1 MYTIIAALIAIGLIF
16 SLFKTFDTRLLEE
29 VEKNLTIENEY
40 YKTSI
45 SSQLEKKSEIINNLS
60 TYMES
65 KRQLDYDEL
74 LDYMKAMLNKN
85 SNIESIYFGS
95 TDNLLVNG
103 SGWIPPEDFDLR
115 TRPWYV
121 KAINHGKLVITDVF
135 LNATSEKYIITIAKP
150 VYSNNGQVI
159 GVLGADLSLDSIVDL
174 ISVQDDSYGEFFI
187 LNEEFELIAKS
198 RTQDDGKPILEDT
211 SLKISSNI
219 SSIGTSVAEA
229 TLNNEK
235 GYVSISHID
244 GTNLYVGVFNSIGS
258 ENYYDKQWKNI
269 LIISVIF
276 LVGLL
281 LIMFLIQNKIIIKPA
296 YTLEN
301 DIKQISITDNINYR
315 LEELKRDPFENIRKT
330 VNARLAQT
338 EVYFRDLLESKDEL
352 ESSNEELIAAMNQLK
367 AYQEEIEQNQND
379 LLESKLL
386 LEESQKRNAAIINVL
401 PDIIFMYDSKGVF
414 IDCQTNDEAGL
425 VLSKDLFIG
434 KNISEVMPPD
444 ISEKAI
450 MSIAKTIET
459 GQPQKFEYNINI
471 DGSERTYESRMVKS
485 NDNEVL
491 AISRDITSEKQE
503 QEYILKLTYK
513 DQLTGLYNRRYY
525 EEQIE
530 KLSGREFLPLAIM
543 MVDVNGLKLTNDA
556 FGHHIGDELL
566 KKVAKNLISC
576 DSKGGFACRVGGDEF
591 LMVFPNTDENEAEYL
606 VDKLYELVSAEKL
619 ENIVISISAGWQVR
633 TDVSQS
639 IRDTLIKAENH
650 MFRKKIVESQSMRNQ
665 TVNIIM
671 QTLSEKNEREK
682 RHSVEVA
689 KLAKEIGVS
698 MGLSVQKVKEIELAG
713 LLHDIG
719 KIAIKEDI
727 LNKPGKLT
735 EEEYDEIKRHPESGY
750 HILKSVDEYSSLAQC
765 VLEHHERFDGK
776 GYPKGIKGTQISL
789 IARIIAVADAFEAM
803 IAQRPYRK
811 SLSQEMAIEEIKK
824 NSNIQFDPEV
834 VTAFL
839 KIFDK
844 S

>member
-1 MYTIIAALIAIGLIF
+1 LYTIIAALIAIGLIF

-29 VEKNLTIENEY
+29 IEKNLTIENEY

-65 KRQLDYDEL
+65 KRQLNYDEL

-150 VYSNNGQVI
+150 VYSNKGQVI

-235 GYVSISHID
+235 GYVSISRID
-244 GTNLYVGVFNSIGS
+244 GTNLYVGVFNPIKSY
-258 ENYYDKQWKNI
+258 NYYDTQWRNI

-315 LEELKRDPFENIRKT
+315 LEELKRDPFENIRKA

-338 EVYFRDLLESKDEL
+338 EIYFS
-352 ESSNEELIAAMNQLK
+352 
-367 AYQEEIEQNQND
+367 D

-386 LEESQKRNAAIINVL
+386 LEKSQKRNAAIINVL

-425 VLSKDLFIG
+425 ALSKDLFIG
-434 KNISEVMPPD
+434 KNISEVMPLD

-450 MSIAKTIET
+450 MSITKTIAT
-459 GQPQKFEYNINI
+459 GQLQKFEYNINI
-471 DGSERTYESRMVKS
+471 DGSERTYEARMVKS

-530 KLSGREFLPLAIM
+530 KLSGSEFLPLAIM

-591 LMVFPNTDENEAEYL
+591 LMVFPNTDEKEAEYL
-606 VDKLYELVSAEKL
+606 VDKLYELVSAERL
-619 ENIVISISAGWQVR
+619 ENIVISISAGCQVR

-650 MFRKKIVESQSMRNQ
+650 MLRKKIVESQSMRNQ

-671 QTLSEKNEREK
+671 QTLNEKNEREK

-689 KLAKEIGVS
+689 KWAKEIGVA

-776 GYPKGIKGTQISL
+776 GYPKGIKGSQISL

-811 SLSQEMAIEEIKK
+811 SLTEEMAIEEIKK
-824 NSNIQFDPEV
+824 NSNTQFDPEV

>member
-29 VEKNLTIENEY
+29 IEKNLTIENEY

-60 TYMES
+60 TYIES

-135 LNATSEKYIITIAKP
+135 LNATSEKHIITIAKP
-150 VYSNNGQVI
+150 VYSNKGQVI
-159 GVLGADLSLDSIVDL
+159 GVLGADLSLDSIVDM

-187 LNEEFELIAKS
+187 LNEELELIAKS

-219 SSIGTSVAEA
+219 SNIGTSVAEA

-235 GYVSISHID
+235 GYVSISRID
-244 GTNLYVGVFNSIGS
+244 GTNLYVGVFNPIKSY
-258 ENYYDKQWKNI
+258 NYYDKQWRNI

-276 LVGLL
+276 LIGLL

-301 DIKQISITDNINYR
+301 DIKQISVTDNINYR
-315 LEELKRDPFENIRKT
+315 LEELKRDPFENIRKA

-338 EVYFRDLLESKDEL
+338 EIYFR
-352 ESSNEELIAAMNQLK
+352 
-367 AYQEEIEQNQND
+367 D

-386 LEESQKRNAAIINVL
+386 LEKSQKRNAAIINVL

-450 MSIAKTIET
+450 MSITKTIAT
-459 GQPQKFEYNINI
+459 GKLQKFEYNINI
-471 DGSERTYESRMVKS
+471 DGSQRTYEARMVKS

-530 KLSGREFLPLAIM
+530 KLSGSEFLPLAIM
-543 MVDVNGLKLTNDA
+543 MIDVNGLKLTNDA

-591 LMVFPNTDENEAEYL
+591 LMVFPNTDEKEAEYL
-606 VDKLYELVSAEKL
+606 VDKLYELVSAERL
-619 ENIVISISAGWQVR
+619 ENIVISISAGCQVR

-650 MFRKKIVESQSMRNQ
+650 MLRKKIVESQSMRNQ

-689 KLAKEIGVS
+689 KWAKEIGVS

-811 SLSQEMAIEEIKK
+811 SLTEEMAIEEIKK
-824 NSNIQFDPEV
+824 NSNTQFDPEV

>member
-29 VEKNLTIENEY
+29 IEKNLTIENEY

-65 KRQLDYDEL
+65 KRQLNYDEL

-135 LNATSEKYIITIAKP
+135 LNATSEKHIITIAKP
-150 VYSNNGQVI
+150 VYSNKGQVI
-159 GVLGADLSLDSIVDL
+159 GVLGADLSLDSIVDM

-187 LNEEFELIAKS
+187 LNEELELIAKS
-198 RTQDDGKPILEDT
+198 RTQDDGKPIIEDT

-219 SSIGTSVAEA
+219 SNIGTSLAEA

-235 GYVSISHID
+235 GYVSISRID
-244 GTNLYVGVFNSIGS
+244 GTNLYVGVFNPIKSY
-258 ENYYDKQWKNI
+258 NYYDTQWRNI
-269 LIISVIF
+269 LIVSVIF

-301 DIKQISITDNINYR
+301 DIKQISVTDNINYR
-315 LEELKRDPFENIRKT
+315 LEELKRDPFENIRKA

-338 EVYFRDLLESKDEL
+338 EIYFR
-352 ESSNEELIAAMNQLK
+352 
-367 AYQEEIEQNQND
+367 D

-386 LEESQKRNAAIINVL
+386 LEKSQKRNAAIINVL

-450 MSIAKTIET
+450 MSITKTIAT
-459 GQPQKFEYNINI
+459 GQLQKFEYNINI
-471 DGSERTYESRMVKS
+471 DGSQRTYEARMVKS

-530 KLSGREFLPLAIM
+530 KLSGSEFLPLAIM

-576 DSKGGFACRVGGDEF
+576 DFKGGFACRVGGDEF
-591 LMVFPNTDENEAEYL
+591 LMVFPNTDEKEAEYL
-606 VDKLYELVSAEKL
+606 VDKLYELVSAERL
-619 ENIVISISAGWQVR
+619 ENIVISISAGCQVR

-650 MFRKKIVESQSMRNQ
+650 MLRKKIVESQSMRNQ

-671 QTLSEKNEREK
+671 QTLNEKNEREK

-689 KLAKEIGVS
+689 KWAKEIGVA

-776 GYPKGIKGTQISL
+776 GYPKGIKGSQISL
-789 IARIIAVADAFEAM
+789 IARIISVADAFEAM

-811 SLSQEMAIEEIKK
+811 SLTEEMAIEEIKK
-824 NSNIQFDPEV
+824 NANTQFDPEV

>member
-1 MYTIIAALIAIGLIF
+1 LKRRGYIIKKFIIKLYLYTIIAALIAIGLIF

-29 VEKNLTIENEY
+29 IEKNLTIENEY

-150 VYSNNGQVI
+150 VYSNKGQVI

-235 GYVSISHID
+235 GYVSISRID
-244 GTNLYVGVFNSIGS
+244 GTNLYVGVFNPIKSY
-258 ENYYDKQWKNI
+258 NYYDTQWRNI

-315 LEELKRDPFENIRKT
+315 LEELKRDPFENIRKA

-338 EVYFRDLLESKDEL
+338 EIYFS
-352 ESSNEELIAAMNQLK
+352 
-367 AYQEEIEQNQND
+367 D

-386 LEESQKRNAAIINVL
+386 LEKSQKRNAAIINVL

-425 VLSKDLFIG
+425 ALSKDLFIG
-434 KNISEVMPPD
+434 KNISEVMPLD

-450 MSIAKTIET
+450 MSITKTIAT
-459 GQPQKFEYNINI
+459 GQLQKFEYNINI
-471 DGSERTYESRMVKS
+471 DGSERTYEARMVKS

-530 KLSGREFLPLAIM
+530 KLSGSEFLPLAIIM
-543 MVDVNGLKLTNDA
+543 IDVNGLKLTNDA

-576 DSKGGFACRVGGDEF
+576 DSKGGFASRVGGDEF
-591 LMVFPNTDENEAEYL
+591 LMVFPNTDEKEAEYL

-735 EEEYDEIKRHPESGY
+735 
-750 HILKSVDEYSSLAQC
+750 
-765 VLEHHERFDGK
+765 
-776 GYPKGIKGTQISL
+776 
-789 IARIIAVADAFEAM
+789 
-803 IAQRPYRK
+803 
-811 SLSQEMAIEEIKK
+811 
-824 NSNIQFDPEV
+824 
-834 VTAFL
+834 
-839 KIFDK
+839 
-844 S
+844 

>member
-29 VEKNLTIENEY
+29 IEKNLTIENEY

-135 LNATSEKYIITIAKP
+135 LNATSEKHIITIAKP
-150 VYSNNGQVI
+150 VYSNKGQVI
-159 GVLGADLSLDSIVDL
+159 GVLGADLSLDSIVDM

-187 LNEEFELIAKS
+187 LNEELELIAKS
-198 RTQDDGKPILEDT
+198 RTQDGGKSILEDT

-235 GYVSISHID
+235 GYVSISKID
-244 GTNLYVGVFNSIGS
+244 GTNLYVGVFNPIKSY
-258 ENYYDKQWKNI
+258 NYYDTQWRNI

-301 DIKQISITDNINYR
+301 DIKQISVTDNINYR
-315 LEELKRDPFENIRKT
+315 LEELKRDPFENIRKA

-338 EVYFRDLLESKDEL
+338 EVYFS
-352 ESSNEELIAAMNQLK
+352 
-367 AYQEEIEQNQND
+367 D

-386 LEESQKRNAAIINVL
+386 LEKSQKRNAAIINVL

-450 MSIAKTIET
+450 MSITKTIAT
-459 GQPQKFEYNINI
+459 GQLQKFEYNINI
-471 DGSERTYESRMVKS
+471 DGSERTYEARMVKS

-530 KLSGREFLPLAIM
+530 KLSGSEFLPLAII

-591 LMVFPNTDENEAEYL
+591 LMVFPNTDEKEAEYI
-606 VDKLYELVSAEKL
+606 VDKLYGLVSAERL

-633 TDVSQS
+633 TDENQS

-689 KLAKEIGVS
+689 KWAKEIGVS

-776 GYPKGIKGTQISL
+776 GYPKGIKGSQISL

-811 SLSQEMAIEEIKK
+811 SLTEEMAIEEIKK
-824 NSNIQFDPEV
+824 NSNTQFDPEV

>member
-1 MYTIIAALIAIGLIF
+1 MKRRGYIIKKFIIKLYLYTIIAALIAIGLIF
-16 SLFKTFDTRLLEE
+16 SLFKTFDTRLLKEI
-29 VEKNLTIENEY
+29 EKNLTIENEY

-135 LNATSEKYIITIAKP
+135 LNASSEKYIITIAKP
-150 VYSNNGQVI
+150 VYSNKGQVI
-159 GVLGADLSLDSIVDL
+159 GVLGADLSLDSIVDM

-187 LNEEFELIAKS
+187 LNEELELIAKS
-198 RTQDDGKPILEDT
+198 RAQDDRKPIIEDT

-219 SSIGTSVAEA
+219 SNIGTSVAEA

-235 GYVSISHID
+235 GYVSISRID
-244 GTNLYVGVFNSIGS
+244 GTNLYVGVFNPIKSY
-258 ENYYDKQWKNI
+258 NYYDTQWRNI

-276 LVGLL
+276 LIGLL

-315 LEELKRDPFENIRKT
+315 LEELKRDPFENIRKA

-338 EVYFRDLLESKDEL
+338 EIYFS
-352 ESSNEELIAAMNQLK
+352 
-367 AYQEEIEQNQND
+367 D

-386 LEESQKRNAAIINVL
+386 LEKSQKRNAAIINVL

-450 MSIAKTIET
+450 MSITKTIAT
-459 GQPQKFEYNINI
+459 GQLQKFEYNINI
-471 DGSERTYESRMVKS
+471 DGSQRTYEARMVKS

-530 KLSGREFLPLAIM
+530 KLSGSEFLPLAIM

-606 VDKLYELVSAEKL
+606 VDKLYELVSAERL
-619 ENIVISISAGWQVR
+619 ENIVISISAGCQVR

-650 MFRKKIVESQSMRNQ
+650 MLRKKIVESQSMRNQ

-671 QTLSEKNEREK
+671 QTLNEKNEREK

-689 KLAKEIGVS
+689 KWSKEIGVA

-776 GYPKGIKGTQISL
+776 GYPKGIKGSQISL

-811 SLSQEMAIEEIKK
+811 SLTEEMAIEEIKK
-824 NSNIQFDPEV
+824 NANTQFDPEV

>member
-29 VEKNLTIENEY
+29 IEKNLTIENEY

-65 KRQLDYDEL
+65 KRQLNYDEL

-135 LNATSEKYIITIAKP
+135 LNASSEKYIITIAKP
-150 VYSNNGQVI
+150 VYSYKGQVI

-187 LNEEFELIAKS
+187 LNEELELIAKS
-198 RTQDDGKPILEDT
+198 RTQDDGKSILEDT

-235 GYVSISHID
+235 GYVSISKID
-244 GTNLYVGVFNSIGS
+244 GTNLYVGVFNPIKSY
-258 ENYYDKQWKNI
+258 NYYDTQWRNI

-301 DIKQISITDNINYR
+301 DIKQISVTDNINYR
-315 LEELKRDPFENIRKT
+315 LEELKRDPFENIRKA

-338 EVYFRDLLESKDEL
+338 EVYFS
-352 ESSNEELIAAMNQLK
+352 
-367 AYQEEIEQNQND
+367 D

-386 LEESQKRNAAIINVL
+386 LEKSQKRNAAIINVL

-450 MSIAKTIET
+450 MSITKTIATEKL
-459 GQPQKFEYNINI
+459 QKFEYNINI
-471 DGSERTYESRMVKS
+471 DGSERTYEARMVKS

-530 KLSGREFLPLAIM
+530 KLSGSEFLPLAIIM
-543 MVDVNGLKLTNDA
+543 IDVNGLKLTNDA

-591 LMVFPNTDENEAEYL
+591 LMVFPNTDEKEAEYL

-619 ENIVISISAGWQVR
+619 ENIVISISAGLQVR

-689 KLAKEIGVS
+689 KWAKEIGVA

-776 GYPKGIKGTQISL
+776 GYPKGIKGSQISL

-811 SLSQEMAIEEIKK
+811 SLTEEMAIEEIKK
-824 NSNIQFDPEV
+824 NANTQFDPEV

>member
-29 VEKNLTIENEY
+29 IEKNLTIENEY

-65 KRQLDYDEL
+65 KRQLNYDEL

-135 LNATSEKYIITIAKP
+135 LNATSEKHIITIAKP
-150 VYSNNGQVI
+150 VYSNKGQVI

-187 LNEEFELIAKS
+187 LNEELELIAKS
-198 RTQDDGKPILEDT
+198 RTQDDGKPILEDI

-219 SSIGTSVAEA
+219 SNIGTSVAEA

-235 GYVSISHID
+235 GYVSISRID
-244 GTNLYVGVFNSIGS
+244 GTNLYVGVFNPIKSY
-258 ENYYDKQWKNI
+258 NYYDTQWRNI

-276 LVGLL
+276 LIGLL

-315 LEELKRDPFENIRKT
+315 LEELKRDPFENIRKA

-338 EVYFRDLLESKDEL
+338 EIYFS
-352 ESSNEELIAAMNQLK
+352 
-367 AYQEEIEQNQND
+367 D

-386 LEESQKRNAAIINVL
+386 LEKSQKRNAAIINVL

-450 MSIAKTIET
+450 MSITKTIAT
-459 GQPQKFEYNINI
+459 GQLQKFEYNINI
-471 DGSERTYESRMVKS
+471 DGSQRTYEARMVKS

-530 KLSGREFLPLAIM
+530 KLSGSEFLPLAIM

-591 LMVFPNTDENEAEYL
+591 LMVFPNTDEKEAEYL

-650 MFRKKIVESQSMRNQ
+650 MLRKKIVESQSMRNQ

-689 KLAKEIGVS
+689 KWAKEIGVA

-776 GYPKGIKGTQISL
+776 GYPKGIKGSQISL

-811 SLSQEMAIEEIKK
+811 SLTEEMAIEEIKK
-824 NSNIQFDPEV
+824 NANTQFDPEV

>member
-29 VEKNLTIENEY
+29 IEKNLTIENEY

-65 KRQLDYDEL
+65 KRQLNYDEL

-103 SGWIPPEDFDLR
+103 SGWIPPDDFDLR

-135 LNATSEKYIITIAKP
+135 LNATSEKHIITIAKP
-150 VYSNNGQVI
+150 VYSNKGQVI

-187 LNEEFELIAKS
+187 LNEELELIAKS
-198 RTQDDGKPILEDT
+198 RTQDDGKSILEDT

-219 SSIGTSVAEA
+219 SNIGTSVAEA

-235 GYVSISHID
+235 GYVSISRID
-244 GTNLYVGVFNSIGS
+244 GTNLYVGVFNPIKSY
-258 ENYYDKQWKNI
+258 NYYDTQWRNI

-276 LVGLL
+276 LIGLL

-301 DIKQISITDNINYR
+301 DIKQISVTDNINYR
-315 LEELKRDPFENIRKT
+315 LEELKRDPFENIRKA

-338 EVYFRDLLESKDEL
+338 EIYFR
-352 ESSNEELIAAMNQLK
+352 
-367 AYQEEIEQNQND
+367 D

-386 LEESQKRNAAIINVL
+386 LEKSQKRNAAIINVL

-450 MSIAKTIET
+450 MSITKTIAT
-459 GQPQKFEYNINI
+459 GQLQKFEYNINI
-471 DGSERTYESRMVKS
+471 DGTVRTYEARMVKS

-530 KLSGREFLPLAIM
+530 KLSGSEFLPLAIM

-576 DSKGGFACRVGGDEF
+576 DSKGGFASRVGGDEF
-591 LMVFPNTDENEAEYL
+591 LMVFPNTDEKEAEYL

-619 ENIVISISAGWQVR
+619 ENIVISISAGCQVR

-671 QTLSEKNEREK
+671 QTLNEKNEREK

-689 KLAKEIGVS
+689 KWAKEIGVS

-776 GYPKGIKGTQISL
+776 GYPKGIKGSQISL

-803 IAQRPYRK
+803 ISQRPYRK
-811 SLSQEMAIEEIKK
+811 SLTEEMAIEEIKK
-824 NSNIQFDPEV
+824 NSNTQFDPEV

>member
-29 VEKNLTIENEY
+29 IEKNLTIENEY

-65 KRQLDYDEL
+65 KRQLNYDEL

-115 TRPWYV
+115 TGPWYV

-135 LNATSEKYIITIAKP
+135 LNATSEKHIITIAKP
-150 VYSNNGQVI
+150 VYSNKGQVI

-187 LNEEFELIAKS
+187 LNEELELIAKS
-198 RTQDDGKPILEDT
+198 RTQDDGKSILEDT

-235 GYVSISHID
+235 GYVSISKID
-244 GTNLYVGVFNSIGS
+244 GTNLYVGVFNPIKSY
-258 ENYYDKQWKNI
+258 NYYDTQWRNI

-276 LVGLL
+276 LIGLL

-301 DIKQISITDNINYR
+301 DIKQISVTDNINYR
-315 LEELKRDPFENIRKT
+315 LEELKRDPFENIRKA

-338 EVYFRDLLESKDEL
+338 EIYFR
-352 ESSNEELIAAMNQLK
+352 
-367 AYQEEIEQNQND
+367 D

-386 LEESQKRNAAIINVL
+386 LEKSQKRNAAIINVL

-450 MSIAKTIET
+450 MSITKTIAT
-459 GQPQKFEYNINI
+459 GQLQKFEYNINI
-471 DGSERTYESRMVKS
+471 DGSQRTYEARMVKS

-530 KLSGREFLPLAIM
+530 KLSGSEFLPLAIM

-591 LMVFPNTDENEAEYL
+591 LMVFPNTDEKEAEYL

-633 TDVSQS
+633 TDENQS

-689 KLAKEIGVS
+689 KWAKEIGVS

-776 GYPKGIKGTQISL
+776 GYPKGIKGSQISL

-811 SLSQEMAIEEIKK
+811 SLTEEMAIEEIKK
-824 NSNIQFDPEV
+824 NANTQFDPEV

>member
-29 VEKNLTIENEY
+29 IEKNLTIENEY

-65 KRQLDYDEL
+65 KRQLNYDEL

-135 LNATSEKYIITIAKP
+135 LNATSEKHIITIAKP
-150 VYSNNGQVI
+150 VYSNKGQVI
-159 GVLGADLSLDSIVDL
+159 GVLGADLSLDSIVDM

-187 LNEEFELIAKS
+187 LNEELELIAKS
-198 RTQDDGKPILEDT
+198 RTQDDGKSILEDT

-235 GYVSISHID
+235 GYVSISKID
-244 GTNLYVGVFNSIGS
+244 GTNLYVGVFNPIKSY
-258 ENYYDKQWKNI
+258 NYYDTQWRNI

-296 YTLEN
+296 YILEN
-301 DIKQISITDNINYR
+301 DIKQISVTDNINYR
-315 LEELKRDPFENIRKT
+315 LEELKRDPFENIRKA

-338 EVYFRDLLESKDEL
+338 EVYFS
-352 ESSNEELIAAMNQLK
+352 
-367 AYQEEIEQNQND
+367 D

-386 LEESQKRNAAIINVL
+386 LEKSQKRNAAIINVL

-414 IDCQTNDEAGL
+414 IDCQTNDEATL

-434 KNISEVMPPD
+434 KKISDVMPPD

-450 MSIAKTIET
+450 MSITKTIAT
-459 GQPQKFEYNINI
+459 GQLQKFEYNINI
-471 DGSERTYESRMVKS
+471 DGSERTYEARMVKS

-530 KLSGREFLPLAIM
+530 KLSGSEFLPLAII

-591 LMVFPNTDENEAEYL
+591 LMVFPNTDEKEAEYL
-606 VDKLYELVSAEKL
+606 VDKLYELVSAERL

-633 TDVSQS
+633 TDENQS

-689 KLAKEIGVS
+689 KWAKEIGVS

-776 GYPKGIKGTQISL
+776 GYPKGIKGSQISL
-789 IARIIAVADAFEAM
+789 IARIISVADAFEAM

-811 SLSQEMAIEEIKK
+811 SLTEEMAIEEIKK
-824 NSNIQFDPEV
+824 NSNTQFDPEV

>member
-29 VEKNLTIENEY
+29 IEKNLTIENEY

-135 LNATSEKYIITIAKP
+135 LNATSEKHIITIAKP
-150 VYSNNGQVI
+150 VYSNKGQVI

-187 LNEEFELIAKS
+187 LNEELELIAKS
-198 RTQDDGKPILEDT
+198 RTQDDGKPILEDI

-219 SSIGTSVAEA
+219 SNIGTSVAEA

-235 GYVSISHID
+235 GYVSISRID
-244 GTNLYVGVFNSIGS
+244 GTNLYVGVFNPIKSY
-258 ENYYDKQWKNI
+258 NYYDTQWRNI

-276 LVGLL
+276 LIGLL

-301 DIKQISITDNINYR
+301 DIKQISVTDNINYR
-315 LEELKRDPFENIRKT
+315 LEELKRDPFENIRKA

-338 EVYFRDLLESKDEL
+338 EIYFSDLLE
-352 ESSNEELIAAMNQLK
+352 N
-367 AYQEEIEQNQND
+367 
-379 LLESKLL
+379 KLL
-386 LEESQKRNAAIINVL
+386 LEKSQKRNAAIINVL

-450 MSIAKTIET
+450 MSITKTIAT
-459 GQPQKFEYNINI
+459 GQLQKFEYNINI
-471 DGSERTYESRMVKS
+471 DGSQRTYEARMVKS

-530 KLSGREFLPLAIM
+530 KLSGSEFLPLAIM

-606 VDKLYELVSAEKL
+606 VDKLYELVSAERL
-619 ENIVISISAGWQVR
+619 ENIVISISAGLQVR

-689 KLAKEIGVS
+689 KWAKEIGVA

-776 GYPKGIKGTQISL
+776 GYPKGIKGSQISL

-811 SLSQEMAIEEIKK
+811 SLTEEMAIEEIKK
-824 NSNIQFDPEV
+824 NSNTQFDPEV

-844 S
+844 SE

>member
-29 VEKNLTIENEY
+29 IEKNLTIENEY

-135 LNATSEKYIITIAKP
+135 LNASSEKYIITIAKP
-150 VYSNNGQVI
+150 VYSYKGQVI
-159 GVLGADLSLDSIVDL
+159 GVLGADLSLDSIVDM

-187 LNEEFELIAKS
+187 LNEELELIAKS
-198 RTQDDGKPILEDT
+198 RTQDDGKPILEDI

-219 SSIGTSVAEA
+219 SNIGTSVAEA

-235 GYVSISHID
+235 GYVSISRID
-244 GTNLYVGVFNSIGS
+244 GTNLYVGVFNPIKSY
-258 ENYYDKQWKNI
+258 NYYDTQWRNI

-276 LVGLL
+276 LIGLL

-301 DIKQISITDNINYR
+301 DIKQISVTDNINYR
-315 LEELKRDPFENIRKT
+315 LEELKRDPFENIRKA

-338 EVYFRDLLESKDEL
+338 EIYFSDLLE
-352 ESSNEELIAAMNQLK
+352 N
-367 AYQEEIEQNQND
+367 
-379 LLESKLL
+379 KLL
-386 LEESQKRNAAIINVL
+386 LEKSQKRNAAIINVL

-450 MSIAKTIET
+450 MSITKTIAT
-459 GQPQKFEYNINI
+459 GQLQKFEYNVNI
-471 DGSERTYESRMVKS
+471 DGAERTYEARMVKS

-530 KLSGREFLPLAIM
+530 KLSGSEFLPLAII

-619 ENIVISISAGWQVR
+619 ENIVISISAGLQVR

-682 RHSVEVA
+682 RHSGEVA
-689 KLAKEIGVS
+689 KWAKEIGVS

-776 GYPKGIKGTQISL
+776 GYPKGIKGSQISL
-789 IARIIAVADAFEAM
+789 IARIISVADAFEAM

-811 SLSQEMAIEEIKK
+811 SLTEEMAIEEIKK
-824 NSNIQFDPEV
+824 NANTQFDPEV

>member
-29 VEKNLTIENEY
+29 IEKNLTIENEY

-65 KRQLDYDEL
+65 KRQLNYDEL

-135 LNATSEKYIITIAKP
+135 LNATSEKHIITIAKP
-150 VYSNNGQVI
+150 VYSNKGQVI

-187 LNEEFELIAKS
+187 LNEELELIAKS
-198 RTQDDGKPILEDT
+198 RTQDDGKPILEDI

-219 SSIGTSVAEA
+219 SNIGTSVAEA

-235 GYVSISHID
+235 GYVSISRID
-244 GTNLYVGVFNSIGS
+244 GTNLYVGVFNPIKSY
-258 ENYYDKQWKNI
+258 NYYDTQWRNI

-276 LVGLL
+276 LIGLL

-301 DIKQISITDNINYR
+301 DIKQISVTDNINYR
-315 LEELKRDPFENIRKT
+315 LEELKRDPFENIRKA

-338 EVYFRDLLESKDEL
+338 EIYFSDLLE
-352 ESSNEELIAAMNQLK
+352 N
-367 AYQEEIEQNQND
+367 
-379 LLESKLL
+379 KLL
-386 LEESQKRNAAIINVL
+386 LEKSQKRNAAIINVL

-450 MSIAKTIET
+450 MSITKTIAT
-459 GQPQKFEYNINI
+459 GQLQKFEYNINI
-471 DGSERTYESRMVKS
+471 DGSQRTYEARMVKS

-530 KLSGREFLPLAIM
+530 KLSGSEFLPLAIM

-606 VDKLYELVSAEKL
+606 VDKLYELVSAERL
-619 ENIVISISAGWQVR
+619 ENIVISISAGCQVR

-650 MFRKKIVESQSMRNQ
+650 MLRKKIVESQSMRNQ

-689 KLAKEIGVS
+689 KWAKEIGVA

-776 GYPKGIKGTQISL
+776 GYPKGIKGSQISL

-811 SLSQEMAIEEIKK
+811 SLTEEMAIEEIKK
-824 NSNIQFDPEV
+824 NANTQFDPEI

>member
-1 MYTIIAALIAIGLIF
+1 LYTIIAALIAIGLIF

-29 VEKNLTIENEY
+29 IEKNLTIENEY

-45 SSQLEKKSEIINNLS
+45 SSQLEKKFEIINNLS

-65 KRQLDYDEL
+65 KRELDYDEL

-103 SGWIPPEDFDLR
+103 SGWIPPDDFDLR

-135 LNATSEKYIITIAKP
+135 LNATSEKHIITIAKP
-150 VYSNNGQVI
+150 VYSNKGQVI
-159 GVLGADLSLDSIVDL
+159 GVLGADLSLDSIVDM

-187 LNEEFELIAKS
+187 LNEELELIAKS
-198 RTQDDGKPILEDT
+198 RTQDDGKSILEDT

-235 GYVSISHID
+235 GYVSISRID
-244 GTNLYVGVFNSIGS
+244 GTNLYVGVFNPIKSY
-258 ENYYDKQWKNI
+258 NYYDTQWRNI

-315 LEELKRDPFENIRKT
+315 LEELNRDPFENIRKT

-338 EVYFRDLLESKDEL
+338 EVYFS
-352 ESSNEELIAAMNQLK
+352 
-367 AYQEEIEQNQND
+367 D

-386 LEESQKRNAAIINVL
+386 LEKSQKRNVAIINVL

-450 MSIAKTIET
+450 MSITKTIAT
-459 GQPQKFEYNINI
+459 GQLQKFEYNINI
-471 DGSERTYESRMVKS
+471 DGSQRTYEARMVKS

-530 KLSGREFLPLAIM
+530 KLSGSEFLPLAIM

-591 LMVFPNTDENEAEYL
+591 LMVFPNTDEKEAEYL

-633 TDVSQS
+633 TDASQS

-665 TVNIIM
+665 TVNLIM

-689 KLAKEIGVS
+689 KWAKEIGVS

-776 GYPKGIKGTQISL
+776 GYPKGIKGSQISL

-811 SLSQEMAIEEIKK
+811 SLTEEMAIEEIKK
-824 NSNIQFDPEV
+824 NANTQFDPEI

-844 S
+844 G

>member
-1 MYTIIAALIAIGLIF
+1 MKCVLKFLKRRGYIIKKFIIKLYLYTIIAALIAIGLIF

-29 VEKNLTIENEY
+29 IEKNLTIENEY

-60 TYMES
+60 TYIES

-135 LNATSEKYIITIAKP
+135 LNATSEKHIITIAKP
-150 VYSNNGQVI
+150 VYSNKGQVI
-159 GVLGADLSLDSIVDL
+159 GVLGADLSLDSIVDM

-187 LNEEFELIAKS
+187 LNEELELIAKS

-219 SSIGTSVAEA
+219 SNIGTSVAEA

-235 GYVSISHID
+235 GYVSISRID
-244 GTNLYVGVFNSIGS
+244 GTNLYVGVFNPIKSY
-258 ENYYDKQWKNI
+258 NYYDKQWRNI

-276 LVGLL
+276 LIGLL

-301 DIKQISITDNINYR
+301 DIKQISVTDNINYR
-315 LEELKRDPFENIRKT
+315 LEELKRDPFENIRKA

-338 EVYFRDLLESKDEL
+338 EIYFR
-352 ESSNEELIAAMNQLK
+352 
-367 AYQEEIEQNQND
+367 D

-386 LEESQKRNAAIINVL
+386 LEKSQKRNAAIINVL

-450 MSIAKTIET
+450 MSITKTIAT
-459 GQPQKFEYNINI
+459 GKLQKFEYNINI
-471 DGSERTYESRMVKS
+471 DGSQRTYEARMVKS

-530 KLSGREFLPLAIM
+530 KLSGSEFLPLAIM
-543 MVDVNGLKLTNDA
+543 MIDVNGLKLTNDA

-591 LMVFPNTDENEAEYL
+591 LMVFPNTDEKEAEYL
-606 VDKLYELVSAEKL
+606 VDKLYELVSAERL
-619 ENIVISISAGWQVR
+619 ENIVISISAGCQVR

-650 MFRKKIVESQSMRNQ
+650 MLRKKIVESQSMRNQ

-689 KLAKEIGVS
+689 KWAKEIGVS

-811 SLSQEMAIEEIKK
+811 SLTEEMAIEEIKK
-824 NSNIQFDPEV
+824 NSNTQFDPEV

>member
-1 MYTIIAALIAIGLIF
+1 MKCVLKFLKRRGYIIKKFIIKLYLYAIIVALIAIGLIF

-29 VEKNLTIENEY
+29 IEKNLTIENEY

-65 KRQLDYDEL
+65 KRQLNYDEL

-103 SGWIPPEDFDLR
+103 SGWIPPDDFDLR

-135 LNATSEKYIITIAKP
+135 LNATSEKHIITIAKP
-150 VYSNNGQVI
+150 VYSNKGQVI

-187 LNEEFELIAKS
+187 LNEELELIAKS
-198 RTQDDGKPILEDT
+198 RTQDDGKPILEDI

-219 SSIGTSVAEA
+219 SNIGTSVAEA

-235 GYVSISHID
+235 GYVSISRID
-244 GTNLYVGVFNSIGS
+244 GTNLYVGVFNPIKSY
-258 ENYYDKQWKNI
+258 NYYDTQWRNI

-276 LVGLL
+276 LIGLL

-315 LEELKRDPFENIRKT
+315 LEELKRDPFENIRKA

-338 EVYFRDLLESKDEL
+338 EIYFSDLLE
-352 ESSNEELIAAMNQLK
+352 N
-367 AYQEEIEQNQND
+367 
-379 LLESKLL
+379 KLL
-386 LEESQKRNAAIINVL
+386 LEKSQKRNAAIINVL

-450 MSIAKTIET
+450 MSITKTIAT
-459 GQPQKFEYNINI
+459 GQLQKFEYNINI
-471 DGSERTYESRMVKS
+471 DGSQRTYEARMVKS

-530 KLSGREFLPLAIM
+530 KLSGSEFLPLAIM

-606 VDKLYELVSAEKL
+606 VDKLYELVSAERL
-619 ENIVISISAGWQVR
+619 ENIVISISAGCQVR

-650 MFRKKIVESQSMRNQ
+650 MLRKKIVESQSMRNQ

-689 KLAKEIGVS
+689 KWAKEIGVS

-735 EEEYDEIKRHPESGY
+735 QEEYDEIKRHPESGY

-776 GYPKGIKGTQISL
+776 GYPKGIKGSQISL
-789 IARIIAVADAFEAM
+789 IARIISVADAFEAM

-811 SLSQEMAIEEIKK
+811 SLTEEMAIEEIKK
-824 NSNIQFDPEV
+824 NANTQFDPEV

>member
-29 VEKNLTIENEY
+29 IEKNLTIENEY

-65 KRQLDYDEL
+65 KRQLNYDEL

-115 TRPWYV
+115 TGPWYV

-135 LNATSEKYIITIAKP
+135 LNATSEKHIITIAKP
-150 VYSNNGQVI
+150 VYSNKGQVI

-187 LNEEFELIAKS
+187 LNEELELIAKS
-198 RTQDDGKPILEDT
+198 RTQDDGKPILEDI

-219 SSIGTSVAEA
+219 SNIGTSVAEA

-235 GYVSISHID
+235 GYVSISRID
-244 GTNLYVGVFNSIGS
+244 GTNLYVGVFNPIKSY
-258 ENYYDKQWKNI
+258 NYYDTQWRNI

-276 LVGLL
+276 LIGLL

-315 LEELKRDPFENIRKT
+315 LEELKRDPFENIRKA

-338 EVYFRDLLESKDEL
+338 EIYFS
-352 ESSNEELIAAMNQLK
+352 
-367 AYQEEIEQNQND
+367 D

-386 LEESQKRNAAIINVL
+386 LEKSQKRNAAIINVL

-450 MSIAKTIET
+450 MSITKTIAT
-459 GQPQKFEYNINI
+459 GQLQKFEYNINI
-471 DGSERTYESRMVKS
+471 DGSQRTYEARMVKS

-530 KLSGREFLPLAIM
+530 KLSGSEFLPLAIM

-606 VDKLYELVSAEKL
+606 VDKLYELVSAERL
-619 ENIVISISAGWQVR
+619 ENIVISISAGCQVR

-671 QTLSEKNEREK
+671 RTLSEKNEGEK

-689 KLAKEIGVS
+689 KWAKEIGVA

-776 GYPKGIKGTQISL
+776 GYPKGIKGSQISL

-811 SLSQEMAIEEIKK
+811 SLTEEMAIEEIKK
-824 NSNIQFDPEV
+824 NANTQFDPEI

>member
-29 VEKNLTIENEY
+29 IEKNLTIENEY

-135 LNATSEKYIITIAKP
+135 LNASSEKYIITIAKP
-150 VYSNNGQVI
+150 VYSYKGQVI
-159 GVLGADLSLDSIVDL
+159 GVLGADLSLNSIVDL

-187 LNEEFELIAKS
+187 LNEELELIAKS
-198 RTQDDGKPILEDT
+198 RTQDDGKPILEDI

-219 SSIGTSVAEA
+219 SNIGTSVAEA

-235 GYVSISHID
+235 GYVSISRID
-244 GTNLYVGVFNSIGS
+244 GTNLYVGVFNPIKSY
-258 ENYYDKQWKNI
+258 NYYDTQWRNI

-276 LVGLL
+276 LIGLL

-301 DIKQISITDNINYR
+301 DIKQISVTDNINYR
-315 LEELKRDPFENIRKT
+315 LEELKRDPFENIRKA

-338 EVYFRDLLESKDEL
+338 EIYFSDLLE
-352 ESSNEELIAAMNQLK
+352 N
-367 AYQEEIEQNQND
+367 
-379 LLESKLL
+379 KLL
-386 LEESQKRNAAIINVL
+386 LEKSQKRNAAIINVL

-450 MSIAKTIET
+450 MSITKTIAT
-459 GQPQKFEYNINI
+459 GQLQKFEYNINI
-471 DGSERTYESRMVKS
+471 DGAERTYEARMVKS

-530 KLSGREFLPLAIM
+530 KLSGSEFLPLAIM

-606 VDKLYELVSAEKL
+606 VDKLYELVSAERL
-619 ENIVISISAGWQVR
+619 ENIVISISAGCQVR

-650 MFRKKIVESQSMRNQ
+650 MLRKKIVESQSMRNQ

-682 RHSVEVA
+682 RHSGEVA
-689 KLAKEIGVS
+689 KWAKEIGVA

-776 GYPKGIKGTQISL
+776 GYPKGIKGSQISL

-811 SLSQEMAIEEIKK
+811 SLTEEMAIEEIKK
-824 NSNIQFDPEV
+824 NSNTQFDPEI

>member
-29 VEKNLTIENEY
+29 IEKNLTIENEY

-65 KRQLDYDEL
+65 KRQLNYDEL

-135 LNATSEKYIITIAKP
+135 LNATSEKHIITIAKP
-150 VYSNNGQVI
+150 VYSNKGQVI
-159 GVLGADLSLDSIVDL
+159 GVLGADLSLDSIVDM

-187 LNEEFELIAKS
+187 LNEELELIAKS
-198 RTQDDGKPILEDT
+198 RAQDDGKPILEDT

-219 SSIGTSVAEA
+219 SNIGTSVAEA

-235 GYVSISHID
+235 GYVSISRID
-244 GTNLYVGVFNSIGS
+244 GTNLYVGVFNPIKSY
-258 ENYYDKQWKNI
+258 NYYDTQWRNI

-276 LVGLL
+276 LIGLL

-301 DIKQISITDNINYR
+301 DIKQISVTDNINYR

-330 VNARLAQT
+330 VNSRLAQT
-338 EVYFRDLLESKDEL
+338 EVYFSDLLE
-352 ESSNEELIAAMNQLK
+352 N
-367 AYQEEIEQNQND
+367 
-379 LLESKLL
+379 KLL
-386 LEESQKRNAAIINVL
+386 LEKSQKRNAAIINVL

-450 MSIAKTIET
+450 MSITKTIAT
-459 GQPQKFEYNINI
+459 GQLQKFEYNINI
-471 DGSERTYESRMVKS
+471 DGAERTYEARMVKS

-530 KLSGREFLPLAIM
+530 KLSGSEFLPLAII

-606 VDKLYELVSAEKL
+606 VDKLYELVSAERL

-650 MFRKKIVESQSMRNQ
+650 MLRKKIVESQSMRNQ

-671 QTLSEKNEREK
+671 QTLNEKNEREK

-689 KLAKEIGVS
+689 KWAKEIGVS

-776 GYPKGIKGTQISL
+776 GYPKGIKGSQISL
-789 IARIIAVADAFEAM
+789 IARIISVADAFEAM

-811 SLSQEMAIEEIKK
+811 SLTEEMAIEEIKK
-824 NSNIQFDPEV
+824 NSNTQFDPEV